1 MIEKARR
8 TNADTGNPS
17 PADQHEGKLPAEQEE
32 GERTRER
39 LVFSPRV
46 DIHETENALVMTA
59 DLPGVRPDDMTIHI
73 EKRVLTIHGRVANI
87 APDGYSPLYQEY
99 EIGDYERRFTL
110 AGDFDA
116 EHVEADF
123 EDGVLRLTIPK
134 APEPEARRVQIRR
147 SGG

>member
-1 MIEKARR
+1 MIDKASRAG
-8 TNADTGNPS
+8 ADAGNPVPS
-17 PADQHEGKLPAEQEE
+17 DQHEGKLPAEREE

-46 DIHETENALVMTA
+46 DIHETEGALVITA
-59 DLPGVRPDDMTIHI
+59 DLPGVRQDDLSIHL
-73 EKRVLTIHGRVANI
+73 EKRVLTIHGRVAHVTPN
-87 APDGYSPLYQEY
+87 GYSPLYREY

-116 EHVEADF
+116 EHVEANF

-134 APEPEARRVQIRR
+134 APEPEAMRVQIRR
-147 SGG
+147 PGG

>member
-1 MIEKARR
+1 MNDKARR
-8 TNADTGNPS
+8 SDADTGNPS
-17 PADQHEGKLPAEQEE
+17 SSDQHEGKLPAEHEE

-59 DLPGVRPDDMTIHI
+59 DLPGVRPDDMTVHI
-73 EKRVLTIHGRVANI
+73 EKRILTIHGRVADI
-87 APDGYSPLYQEY
+87 APKGYSPLYQEY

-116 EHVEADF
+116 GHVEADF

-147 SGG
+147 SGS